1 MIIKNFFSCTIK
13 TPSNFH
19 HHFTKFDSQIKE
31 EKSEKMKMKRKNFL
45 DSFRSPGL
53 LTQGGLALN
62 EMTDEK
68 NNV

>member
-1 MIIKNFFSCTIK
+1 
-13 TPSNFH
+13 
-19 HHFTKFDSQIKE
+19 
-31 EKSEKMKMKRKNFL
+31 MKMKRKNFL

-68 NNV
+68 KLKETKIQPKPDFG